1 MHTNKEL
8 LAKGIKRLGL
18 TVLLMF
24 LAPITI
30 YQAFKN
36 ETHPWYIPVLI
47 IGLIFAISA
56 IAMAFYSIKTI
67 MDSLFNK
74 K

>member
-24 LAPITI
+24 LAPFTI
-30 YQAFKN
+30 YEAFKN
-36 ETHPWYIPVLI
+36 ETHPWYLPVLI
-47 IGLIFAISA
+47 IGLLLAITA
-56 IAMAFYSIKTI
+56 IVMAFYSIKTI

>member
-8 LAKGIKRLGL
+8 LAKGIKRLGF

-24 LAPITI
+24 LAPFTI
-30 YQAFKN
+30 YEAFKN
-36 ETHPWYIPVLI
+36 ETHPWYLPVLI
-47 IGLIFAISA
+47 IGLVFAISA

-74 K
+74 E